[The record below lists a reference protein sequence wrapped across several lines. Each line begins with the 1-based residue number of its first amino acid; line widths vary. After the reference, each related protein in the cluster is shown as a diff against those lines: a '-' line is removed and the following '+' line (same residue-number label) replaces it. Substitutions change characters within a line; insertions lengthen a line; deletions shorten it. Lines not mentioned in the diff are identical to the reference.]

1 MIYPRGM
8 ELVVMPCIGCGFK
21 IQCKRYDDDKSDSF
35 AIVGT
40 CFDCP
45 EAIKQSRGKVRDNP
59 FLMIAS
65 NDAKPKMNTGI
76 DGWDY

>member
-1 MIYPRGM
+1 M
-8 ELVVMPCIGCGFK
+8 MPCIGCGLE
-21 IQCKRYDDDKSDSF
+21 IQCKRYDDEKNGKM

-45 EAIKQSRGKVRDNP
+45 EALRQSNGAVRDNP
-59 FLMIAS
+59 FLLIAS
-65 NDAKPKMNTGI
+65 NDPKVNLDTGI